1 MRRFLGLRWL
11 TIALIML
18 GALVNFLSRQ
28 TLSIAAPTVIASLHI
43 TTQQYGWITSAFQGG
58 IMLQPVVG
66 YVIDILGVKSGFAL
80 FAFLWSVICMAHG
93 LAGSWQALAVLRGLL
108 GFAEGAFSPGGLK
121 VVSEWF
127 PAKERGMAG
136 GLYNI
141 GPSLGSMLA
150 PPLVAGAIL
159 IYSWQASFVIVG
171 LISLVWVGLWLVFY
185 RSVRDKPS
193 PFSLVVLSWF
203 YRLLPAS
210 KRPSPAQL
218 YGLAEE
224 ERGYIVSGQEAFLQG
239 EDKKPSI
246 LSILGRR
253 NFWGIALP
261 RFLTD
266 PTWGM
271 LSFWVPLYLTTVRHF
286 DLKQIAI
293 YAWLPFLA
301 ADLGCIF
308 GPSVVLFLQR
318 RGWDLIDAR
327 RGAFTVGALM
337 MIGVAFTGMVQ
348 DPLVAVALI
357 SLAGFAHQTLSVTM
371 ITMATDLFPR
381 NEVGTVAGMAG
392 TCANLGI
399 LIFTLELGQRVDQIG
414 YTPVFVLLAVLDIV
428 AAAVAW
434 TVIRKPKVHV

>member
-1 MRRFLGLRWL
+1 MRRFMGLRWL
-11 TIALIML
+11 TIGLIMM

-28 TLSIAAPTVIASLHI
+28 ALSIAAPTVISSLHI

-58 IMLQPVVG
+58 IMFQPVVG

-80 FAFLWSVICMAHG
+80 FAFLWSLICMAHG
-93 LAGSWQALAVLRGLL
+93 LATNWQMLAGLRGLL

-121 VVSEWF
+121 VVAEWF
-127 PAKERGMAG
+127 PARERGLAG

-141 GPSLGSMLA
+141 GPSLGSMVA
-150 PPLVAGAIL
+150 PPLVAWAIL
-159 IYSWQASFVIVG
+159 NYSWQASFVIVG
-171 LISLVWVGLWLVFY
+171 LISLAWVVLWLLYY
-185 RSVRDKPS
+185 RPVRNHPG
-193 PFSLVVLSWF
+193 LSD
-203 YRLLPAS
+203 
-210 KRPSPAQL
+210 
-218 YGLAEE
+218 E
-224 ERGYIVSGQEAFLQG
+224 EREYITSGQESFLRAD
-239 EDKKPSI
+239 DKKPSL

-286 DLKQIAI
+286 DLKHIAI
-293 YAWLPFLA
+293 YAWMPFLA

-318 RGWDLIDAR
+318 RGLDLIDAR
-327 RGAFTVGALM
+327 RGAFTVGAIM
-337 MIGVAFTGMVQ
+337 MIGVAFTGVVQ
-348 DPLVAVALI
+348 NPLMAVALI

-428 AAAVAW
+428 AAIVAW
-434 TVIRKPKVHV
+434 TVIRKPAAHA